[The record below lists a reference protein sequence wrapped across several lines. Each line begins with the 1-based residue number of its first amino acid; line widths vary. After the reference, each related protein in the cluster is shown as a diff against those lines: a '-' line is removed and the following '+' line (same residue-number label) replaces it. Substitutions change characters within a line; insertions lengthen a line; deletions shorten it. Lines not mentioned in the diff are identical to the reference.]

1 MMASQENPTPE
12 FLEGAYGYQHRNT
25 DGGEVETEQL
35 TIQLDKGGE
44 FYYSHYHNRYD
55 AFDGDTTSTKSAA
68 QGRWYLVQPGGKEVL
83 LHGHQTDNKVNYKHS
98 VDEDATA
105 HEATLA
111 FHQVYSVEDLQKM
124 RK

>member
-1 MMASQENPTPE
+1 MMASQEIPTPE

-25 DGGEVETEQL
+25 DGDEVETEQL

-44 FYYSHYHNRYD
+44 FCYSYYRSRYD
-55 AFDGDTTSTKSAA
+55 TFDGDTTSTNSAA
-68 QGRWYLVQPGGKEVL
+68 HGRWYLVHPGGKEVVL
-83 LHGHQTDNKVNYKHS
+83 QGQQTDNKVNYKHS

-105 HEATLA
+105 HEATIA
-111 FHQVYSVEDLQKM
+111 FHQVYSVEDLLKM